1 MAHHAQ
7 RGDVIAAG
15 ASLIVFIERW
25 YRLDHSRV
33 ELNELDARRQRCC
46 GGA

>member
-15 ASLIVFIERW
+15 AGLVVLIESW
-25 YRLDHSRV
+25 YRLDQGPV
-33 ELNELDARRQRCC
+33 ECDELNAGR
-46 GGA
+46 